1 MGRKRK
7 EHREEICGIYKIT
20 NKING
25 KCYIGQSIDIYKR
38 WYTHK
43 SPKTWAADKG
53 KVLYRAFVKYGIENF
68 TFEIIEECSRKQLDI
83 REKYWV
89 RYFDS
94 YSNGYNMTKGGQ
106 GNNHRDWLRK
116 SKNNQLNWFEDFVDY
131 IGKYC
136 PTIYSTFEEV
146 KSFLCPYA
154 EDIDDI
160 EDDNIIEELDGYDTL
175 FRDFTDGYDNFE
187 QWAECNLI

>member
-1 MGRKRK
+1 MGRKKK
-7 EHREEICGIYKIT
+7 EHRKEICSIYKIT
-20 NKING
+20 NKLNG
-25 KCYIGQSIDIYKR
+25 KCYIGQSIDIHHR

-43 SPKTWAADKG
+43 NPKTWVADKG

-68 TFEIIEECSRKQLDI
+68 TFEIIEECPRKQLDI

-116 SKNNQLNWFEDFVDY
+116 SKKYQINWFEDFINY
-131 IGKYC
+131 LGEYC
-136 PTIYSTFEEV
+136 PTIYNTFEEV
-146 KSFLCPYA
+146 RSFLCPYA
-154 EDIDDI
+154 ESINDI
-160 EDDNIIEELDGYDTL
+160 EDDNAVEELDGYDTL
-175 FRDFTDGYDNFE
+175 MRDFCDGYDNYE

>member
-1 MGRKRK
+1 MGRKKK
-7 EHREEICGIYKIT
+7 EHRKEICGIYKIT
-20 NKING
+20 NKLNG
-25 KCYIGQSIDIYKR
+25 KCYIGQSIDIHHR

-43 SPKTWAADKG
+43 NPKTWVADKG

-68 TFEIIEECSRKQLDI
+68 TFEIIEECPRKQLDI

-116 SKNNQLNWFEDFVDY
+116 PKKYQINWFEDFINY
-131 IGKYC
+131 LGEYC
-136 PTIYSTFEEV
+136 PTIYNTFEEV
-146 KSFLCPYA
+146 RSFLCPYA
-154 EDIDDI
+154 ETINDI
-160 EDDNIIEELDGYDTL
+160 EDDNAVEELDGYDTL
-175 FRDFTDGYDNFE
+175 MRDFCDGYDNYE

>member
-1 MGRKRK
+1 MGRKKK
-7 EHREEICGIYKIT
+7 EHRKEICGIYKIT
-20 NKING
+20 NKLNG
-25 KCYIGQSIDIYKR
+25 KCYIGQSIDIHHR

-43 SPKTWAADKG
+43 NPKTWVADKG

-68 TFEIIEECSRKQLDI
+68 TFEIIEECPRKQLDI

-116 SKNNQLNWFEDFVDY
+116 SKKYQINWFEDFINY
-131 IGKYC
+131 LGEYC
-136 PTIYSTFEEV
+136 PTIYNTFEEV
-146 KSFLCPYA
+146 RSFLCPYA
-154 EDIDDI
+154 ESINDI
-160 EDDNIIEELDGYDTL
+160 EDDNAVEELDGYDTL
-175 FRDFTDGYDNFE
+175 MRDFCDGYDNYE